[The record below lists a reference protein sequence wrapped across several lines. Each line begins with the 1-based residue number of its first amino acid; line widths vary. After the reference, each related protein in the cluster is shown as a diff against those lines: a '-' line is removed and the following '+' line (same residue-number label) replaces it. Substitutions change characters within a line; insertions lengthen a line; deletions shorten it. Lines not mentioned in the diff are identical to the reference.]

1 MSQDHESGRLQPLGG
16 IGARASHAPA
26 PAPAARPVQ
35 PVQPAAAD
43 GSAGEDGKKKKK
55 KDRKK
60 DKLGSA
66 RGIETMFRTS
76 YRTHIDMS
84 GLADNKANI
93 MISINGLIM
102 SIIIASIS
110 SKIDTNRWLVLPTI
124 ILLIGCLISMV
135 FAVLAA
141 RPRVSSRLLTL
152 EEVRQNRAN
161 ILFFGNFVNLRED
174 DFMVGMTEL
183 LQNTDGLYTSMIR
196 DIYSLGTVLARKFR
210 LLRVSYTVFMGALLA
225 GVTSFIIVLVW
236 AALAGPVV
244 VVGLAGITP

>member
-1 MSQDHESGRLQPLGG
+1 MSQDPEPARIQPLGAP
-16 IGARASHAPA
+16 GARGLRPA
-26 PAPAARPVQ
+26 PATP
-35 PVQPAAAD
+35 PAAAAEAGATAD
-43 GSAGEDGKKKKK
+43 GEAGAKGRKKKKK

-60 DKLGSA
+60 DQLGSA

-84 GLADNKANI
+84 SLADNKANI

-102 SIIIASIS
+102 SIIIASIFS
-110 SKIDTNRWLVLPTI
+110 RIDTNPWLAVPTT
-124 ILLIGCLISMV
+124 LLLVGCLISMV

-152 EEVRQNRAN
+152 DEVRQNRAN

-174 DFMVGMTEL
+174 DFMQGMKEL
-183 LQNTDGLYTSMIR
+183 LQNTDGLYVSMIR

-210 LLRVSYTVFMGALLA
+210 LLRVSYNVFMAGLLT
-225 GVTSFIIVLVW
+225 GVTSFIVVLIW
-236 AALAGPVV
+236 AALTGPVRI
-244 VVGLAGITP
+244 GA

>member
-1 MSQDHESGRLQPLGG
+1 MSQDPEPARIQPLGAP
-16 IGARASHAPA
+16 GARALRPA
-26 PAPAARPVQ
+26 PATP
-35 PVQPAAAD
+35 PAAAAEAGATAD
-43 GSAGEDGKKKKK
+43 GEAGAKGRKKKKK

-60 DKLGSA
+60 DQLGSA

-84 GLADNKANI
+84 SLADNKANI

-102 SIIIASIS
+102 SIIIASIFS
-110 SKIDTNRWLVLPTI
+110 RIDTNPWLALPTT
-124 ILLIGCLISMV
+124 LLLVGCLISMV

-152 EEVRQNRAN
+152 DEVRQNRAN

-174 DFMVGMTEL
+174 DFMQGMKEL
-183 LQNTDGLYTSMIR
+183 LQNTDGLYVSMIR

-210 LLRVSYTVFMGALLA
+210 LLRVSYNVFMAGLLT
-225 GVTSFIIVLVW
+225 GVTSFIVVLIW
-236 AALAGPVV
+236 AALTGPVRI
-244 VVGLAGITP
+244 GA